1 MDERKLKEL
10 YELTCNRIVAEANT
24 LRNNIIRGEH
34 PIKDIG
40 RIRNYQSEFNRA
52 VKVELSMLFDAL
64 TEYKEQNNG

>member
-10 YELTCNRIVAEANT
+10 YEMTCNRMLAEVDS
-24 LRNNIIRGEH
+24 LKKNIIRGET

-40 RIRNYQSEFNRA
+40 RIRNYQSEFNKA
-52 VKVELSMLFDAL
+52 IKVELSMLFDAL